1 MSLWAEFN
9 NSNVDQWKKKVLDDS
24 PNKTIQDFLRKTEYG
39 NVDTFKKSFEGLDSK
54 KTHKLS
60 EISWNFI
67 DEKKINSQILNRLN
81 DGVNSICI
89 NNINYSD
96 SIFNNVM
103 NDIISNHIQ
112 LSHNASVEEISN
124 WNEWINS
131 SPNLKG
137 SIRMC
142 LLSTVLGELKNN
154 TNSFNLETYRHH
166 FQSNLNQN
174 FKCIYIELPIIHLSF
189 TNYSSEIALTGA
201 NLNEIIEI
209 HKKNNIEIPKKIIVK
224 SLLDNSFL
232 ENISKLKAIKSIINQ
247 VLKIHGLVA
256 KVIIETCV
264 KPEILKNKSEDF
276 RILSITSAAMS
287 SFIGGANS
295 FVLSDSL
302 LSSNEDYWKKIATNI
317 PLILNE
323 ESQINILNDVT
334 KGAHV
339 IEQISFKMADKAWRI
354 LKQIE
359 ENGGLLKNLKNSNLR
374 KFIKN

>member
-1 MSLWAEFN
+1 
-9 NSNVDQWKKKVLDDS
+9 
-24 PNKTIQDFLRKTEYG
+24 
-39 NVDTFKKSFEGLDSK
+39 
-54 KTHKLS
+54 
-60 EISWNFI
+60 
-67 DEKKINSQILNRLN
+67 
-81 DGVNSICI
+81 
-89 NNINYSD
+89 
-96 SIFNNVM
+96 
-103 NDIISNHIQ
+103 
-112 LSHNASVEEISN
+112 
-124 WNEWINS
+124 
-131 SPNLKG
+131 
-137 SIRMC
+137 
-142 LLSTVLGELKNN
+142 
-154 TNSFNLETYRHH
+154 
-166 FQSNLNQN
+166 
-174 FKCIYIELPIIHLSF
+174 
-189 TNYSSEIALTGA
+189 
-201 NLNEIIEI
+201 
-209 HKKNNIEIPKKIIVK
+209 
-224 SLLDNSFL
+224 
-232 ENISKLKAIKSIINQ
+232 
-247 VLKIHGLVA
+247 VLKIHFLVA

-276 RILSITSAAMS
+276 IILSITSDAMR